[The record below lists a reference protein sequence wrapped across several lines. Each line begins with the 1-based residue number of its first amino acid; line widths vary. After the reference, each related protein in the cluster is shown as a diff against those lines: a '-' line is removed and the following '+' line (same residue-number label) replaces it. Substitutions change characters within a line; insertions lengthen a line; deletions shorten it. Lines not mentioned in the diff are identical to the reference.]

1 MFSVPTCF
9 IGVVASLALTGRTL
23 NVVSFIGLIMLVG
36 SPFPTPSSWWTIQK
50 LRERGMERNQ
60 AVAQGGAVRLPVLMT
75 ALATILAMFPLSL
88 GLGEGGEMTAPL
100 ATVVIGG
107 LLVSTVITL
116 VLVPVVYTIFDD
128 WGNRFRGWLARR
140 KSADSGLEV

>member
-1 MFSVPTCF
+1 
-9 IGVVASLALTGRTL
+9 
-23 NVVSFIGLIMLVG
+23 MLVG
-36 SPFPTPSSWWTIQK
+36 IAVSNAIVLVDYIQK

-60 AVAQGGAVRLPVLMT
+60 AVAQGGAVRLRPVLMT

-107 LLVSTVITL
+107 LLVSTIITL

-128 WGNRFRGWLARR
+128 WGIRFRDRLAHRR
-140 KSADSGLEV
+140 TAGSELEV

>member
-1 MFSVPTCF
+1 
-9 IGVVASLALTGRTL
+9 
-23 NVVSFIGLIMLVG
+23 
-36 SPFPTPSSWWTIQK
+36 
-50 LRERGMERNQ
+50 
-60 AVAQGGAVRLPVLMT
+60 VAQGGAVRLRPVLMT
-75 ALATILAMFPLSL
+75 ALATILAMLPLSL

-128 WGNRFRGWLARR
+128 WGIRFRERLARR
-140 KSADSGLEV
+140 QSPKPEMEV